1 MTVTIRPTGHKLLI
15 QPVKVKNV
23 SNGGIIL
30 GDTEKEDKAIG
41 LGKVIAIGP
50 TAFVGVAGCNPND
63 YATNDSRFKMEP
75 HELWGVKVG
84 DVIIYNRYEGF
95 HPDVPAYKAFKVIPD
110 ISVSG
115 VAEGDFEVLKTDF

>member
-1 MTVTIRPTGHKLLI
+1 MTVTIRPAGHKLLV
-15 QPVKVKNV
+15 QPVKVKSV
-23 SNGGIIL
+23 SEGGIIL
-30 GDTEKEDKAIG
+30 GDTTKEDKAIG
-41 LGKVIAIGP
+41 LGKVISIGP
-50 TAFVGVAGCNPND
+50 TAFIGVAGCNPID
-63 YATNDSRFKMEP
+63 YPPGDARHKLEP

-95 HPDVPAYKAFKVIPD
+95 HPDVPEYKEFKVIPD